1 MSRAE
6 RAKEY
11 FKAGYNCSQ
20 AVALAFADLMDV
32 DEKTIAKLTQPFGGG
47 MSRLRLTC
55 GAISGMATV
64 VGAIFGDAELTIDG
78 KKNTYTIVQTLCDE
92 FKKECGS
99 LICGELLTGA
109 NVKAEIGGEA
119 EKRTSEYYKKR
130 PCAELVY
137 TAARILETFLER
149 KPHLSE

>member
-20 AVALAFADLMDV
+20 AVALAFADLMDL
-32 DEKTIAKLTQPFGGG
+32 DEKTIAKITQPFGGG
-47 MSRLRLTC
+47 MGRLRLTC
-55 GAISGMATV
+55 GAVSGMATV
-64 VGAIFGDAELTIDG
+64 IGAIFGDAELTADG
-78 KKNTYTIVQTLCDE
+78 KKNTYSIVQEVCGA
-92 FKKECGS
+92 FKNECGS

-109 NVKAEIGGEA
+109 NLQVEVGGEA
-119 EKRTSEYYKKR
+119 EKRTNEYYKKR

-137 TAARILETFLER
+137 TAARIIEEFLE
-149 KPHLSE
+149 KKNI

>member
-20 AVALAFADLMDV
+20 AVALAFADLMDL
-32 DEKTIAKLTQPFGGG
+32 DEKTIAKITQPFGGG
-47 MSRLRLTC
+47 MGRLRLTC
-55 GAISGMATV
+55 GAVSGMATV
-64 VGAIFGDAELTIDG
+64 VGAIFGDAELTADG
-78 KKNTYTIVQTLCDE
+78 KKNTYSIVQEVCGA
-92 FKKECGS
+92 FKNECGS

-109 NVKAEIGGEA
+109 NLQVEVGGEA
-119 EKRTSEYYKKR
+119 EKRTNEYYKKR

-137 TAARILETFLER
+137 TAARILEEFLE
-149 KPHLSE
+149 KKNI

>member
-20 AVALAFADLMDV
+20 AVALAFADLMDL
-32 DEKTIAKLTQPFGGG
+32 DEKTIAKITQPFGGG
-47 MSRLRLTC
+47 MGRLRLTC
-55 GAISGMATV
+55 GAVSGMATV
-64 VGAIFGDAELTIDG
+64 VGAIFGDAELTADG
-78 KKNTYTIVQTLCDE
+78 KKNTYSIVQEVCGA
-92 FKKECGS
+92 FKNECGS

-109 NVKAEIGGEA
+109 NLQVEVGGEA
-119 EKRTSEYYKKR
+119 EKRTNEYYKKR

-137 TAARILETFLER
+137 TAARIIEEFLE
-149 KPHLSE
+149 KKNI

>member
-11 FKAGYNCSQ
+11 FKMGYNCSQ
-20 AVALAFADLMDV
+20 AVALAFADLMGV

-47 MSRLRLTC
+47 MGRLRLTC

-64 VGAIFGDAELTIDG
+64 VGAIFGEAELSPDG
-78 KKNTYTIVQTLCDE
+78 KKNTYSIVQSLCGE

-109 NVKAEIGGEA
+109 HLKVEVGGEA
-119 EKRTSEYYKKR
+119 EKRTNEYYKKR

-137 TAARILETFLER
+137 TAARVLEEFLG
-149 KPHLSE
+149 KN